1 MYRKSINN
9 AFMGIVLATTIVGCG
24 PKKDDGS
31 KSEPAINIANM
42 DTTVRPGDD
51 FYQYANGTWMKNNPI
66 PGDYSRWGAFE
77 TLMEENYKQ
86 LQSIMDEAAA
96 AKDAKPGSVKQQIG
110 DFFACG
116 MDTAKIEKDGIK
128 AIQAELDKI
137 AAVNN
142 ITDVQKH
149 IAYMQSSGISTLFYF
164 YPGQDEKNSN
174 AIIANF
180 YQGGLGLP
188 DRDYYLSDDERSK
201 DIRAKYVIHIG
212 KMFELAGE
220 TADNAAKI
228 AAQIM
233 QMETQLAKASS
244 TRLELRDPIKNY
256 NKTNLDGL
264 KKMIQKYDWD
274 NYFKTLGLTKTDEI
288 NVCQPKFM
296 KEMANMT
303 NQFPVDLWKTY
314 FRWHTMH
321 TAAAYLSDNFVKEN
335 FNFYATTLRGVKE
348 MKPRWKR
355 VLSETSD
362 CLGEAVG
369 QLYVEK
375 YFPAEAKKRM
385 TELVGNLKIALKESI
400 QNLKWMSDVTKKE
413 AVAKLE
419 KINVKV
425 GYPDKWIDYSSLTI
439 TKNSYFENVI
449 NASRFS
455 FAREMAKIGKPVDR
469 TEWGMTP
476 QTINAYYSPNMN
488 EIVFPAGILQPPFFF
503 MNADD
508 AVNYGAIG
516 AIIGHE
522 MTHGFDDQGRQYDKD
537 GNLRDWWTKEDAVN
551 FGNQTKVLVNQY
563 NAFPILDSLHVD
575 GELTLGE
582 NIADMG
588 GVTVSLAALH
598 KSLNGK
604 EGDKID
610 GFTPVQRFFLSYA
623 QVWRGN
629 IRAEELMS
637 RLKEDVHSPAVARV
651 NGIVYNIPEFYKAFD
666 IKETDKRFK
675 KEADR
680 AVIW

>member
-1 MYRKSINN
+1 MSI
-9 AFMGIVLATTIVGCG
+9 ILASLIVGCN
-24 PKKDDGS
+24 PKKDNSS
-31 KSEPAINIANM
+31 KTISAIDVANL

-51 FYQYANGTWMKNNPI
+51 FYQYSNGSWMKNNPI

-96 AKDAKPGSVKQQIG
+96 AKDAKTGSVKQQIG

-116 MDTAKIEKDGIK
+116 MDTVKIEKDGIK
-128 AIQAELDKI
+128 AIQYELDKI
-137 AAVNN
+137 AAIQNLG
-142 ITDVQKH
+142 DVQNH

-201 DIRAKYVIHIG
+201 DIRAKYIIHIG

-220 TADNAAKI
+220 NAENAAKI
-228 AAQIM
+228 ADQIM
-233 QMETQLAKASS
+233 QMETQLAKVSS

-264 KKMIQKYDWD
+264 KKMVQKYDWD

-296 KEMANMT
+296 KEMAAMT
-303 NQFPVDLWKTY
+303 NNIAVEQWKTY
-314 FRWHTMH
+314 FRWHTLH

-385 TELVGNLKIALKESI
+385 TDLVSNLKIALKESI

-425 GYPDKWIDYSSLTI
+425 GYPDKWIDYSSLSI
-439 TKNSYFENVI
+439 SKNSYFENVI
-449 NASRFS
+449 SANRFS

-537 GNLRDWWTKEDAVN
+537 GNLRDWWIKEDAVN
-551 FGNQTKVLVNQY
+551 FGNQTKVLVDQY

-680 AVIW
+680 ALIW